1 MPYHDTYVLLDCRVP
16 HPSFFEGWDL
26 SAAGWRRAF
35 DLAVMNNSGDG
46 SSFAHFA
53 KGIVRTT
60 GRTRPAF
67 FSSHFAC
74 TAITDTQPQPCE
86 NSPRV
91 QHRQVCP
98 SPRRRDAAVF
108 LAPVF

>member
-1 MPYHDTYVLLDCRVP
+1 VP

-26 SAAGWRRAF
+26 SAAGWPRAF
-35 DLAVMNNSGDG
+35 DLAVINNSGGG

-67 FSSHFAC
+67 FHHISLVPPSQTPNRNPAKILRECSIDKCARLPGDATLPYSS
-74 TAITDTQPQPCE
+74 
-86 NSPRV
+86 
-91 QHRQVCP
+91 P
-98 SPRRRDAAVF
+98 SV
-108 LAPVF
+108 L